1 MSLSMPLSWTESLD
15 HLEHVMGPCW
25 CFWAGPHRRWCF
37 WAGPHRRW
45 CFWAGPHQLGAG
57 LGSDD
62 LGETLV
68 NVLKEML
75 FLCCVI
81 MYDDWS
87 VVADVYIQQGQNM
100 CSLGRRQNQK

>member
-1 MSLSMPLSWTESLD
+1 
-15 HLEHVMGPCW
+15 
-25 CFWAGPHRRWCF
+25 
-37 WAGPHRRW
+37 
-45 CFWAGPHQLGAG
+45 
-57 LGSDD
+57 
-62 LGETLV
+62 LV